1 METMYLTL
9 DEARVILRGE
19 QRKQASGGQ
28 GQTYC
33 TVLPRGRRKAGGK
46 VLDFEACRKALEES
60 RGAPAAEPQAE
71 PAPARRW
78 SLGLALE
85 LALSAAI
92 FTMVAGTAAGFFLA

>member
-9 DEARVILRGE
+9 DEAKVVLRGQ

-33 TVLPRGRRKAGGK
+33 TVLPRPRRKAGGK

-60 RGAPAAEPQAE
+60 QAVPEAAEPE
-71 PAPARRW
+71 GVPARRW

-92 FTMVAGTAAGFFLA
+92 FTMVAVTAAGFFLV